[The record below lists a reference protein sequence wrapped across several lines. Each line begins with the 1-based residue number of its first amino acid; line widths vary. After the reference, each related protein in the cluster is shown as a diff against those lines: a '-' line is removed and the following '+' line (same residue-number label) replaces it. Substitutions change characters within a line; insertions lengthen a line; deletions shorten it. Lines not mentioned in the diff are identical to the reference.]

1 MFLPVSFVC
10 YDFRGRLQLA
20 FSITDKRNGPMNL
33 RKITSLTAF
42 LSFIILLLTSIV
54 LYVVPEGRV
63 AYWSDWKWMGLSK
76 SQWGALHINF
86 GFLFILAGI
95 IHIYLN
101 WKPILQYLK
110 DRAKKIKI
118 FTASFN
124 IALVLTVLCAFGTYF
139 TLPPFSWV
147 LSIGEAFKDAGS
159 KTYGEPP
166 YGHAELSSLKLLCN
180 RLGLDVEASL
190 KGLQDANIQFQS
202 ETQTILEIA
211 QINGLTPKD
220 VYEAML
226 PKMDETSVLKMPE
239 FPEPKV
245 GKQTLSEVCTTYG
258 LDISAVINGLAQN
271 GIEAK
276 PEMTFKE
283 VADGSGM
290 SAPDLYS
297 IIYDLVNP

>member
-1 MFLPVSFVC
+1 MS
-10 YDFRGRLQLA
+10 
-20 FSITDKRNGPMNL
+20 L

-76 SQWGALHINF
+76 SQWGDLHVNF
-86 GFLFILAGI
+86 GFLFVLAGV

-101 WKPILQYLK
+101 WKPIVLYLK
-110 DRAKKIKI
+110 DRSIKIKLV
-118 FTASFN
+118 TVSFN
-124 IALVLTVLCAFGTYF
+124 IAMVLMVLCALGTYF

-147 LSIGEAFKDAGS
+147 LTISESFKEAGS
-159 KTYGEPP
+159 KKYGEPP
-166 YGHAELSSLKLLCN
+166 YGHAELSSLKLLSK
-180 RLGLDVEASL
+180 RLGLDVDSSL
-190 KGLQDANIQFQS
+190 KGLQNANIQFQS

-211 QINGLTPKD
+211 RANGLTPKD

-226 PKMDETSVLKMPE
+226 PKMDETSVRKMPE
-239 FPEPKV
+239 FPQPGL
-245 GKQTLSEVCTTYG
+245 GKRTVSEVCATYG
-258 LDISAVINGLAQN
+258 LNIPTIINGLAQN

-283 VADGSGM
+283 VADSSGV
-290 SAPDLYS
+290 SAPDLYA
-297 IIYDLVNP
+297 IIYTVVNP